1 MPHFCESLESR
12 TFLSASPVH
21 KAAPT
26 PTQVADLAALTA
38 AQTTLANDR
47 SGRVTTLAMDRAAI
61 PAVREADQ
69 LVISGD
75 FVQLRTDR
83 GNPSKVLAD
92 ELQLRTDRDKLRL
105 DLHDA
110 TVTLAS
116 DNIGTNRQIV
126 TDIRAVT
133 AARLKYLRDVR
144 LGL

>member
-1 MPHFCESLESR
+1 MPTFCETLESR

-38 AQTTLANDR
+38 AQTTLASDR
-47 SGRVTTLAMDRAAI
+47 GARVTTLAADRAAI
-61 PAVREADQ
+61 PADRERDQ
-69 LVISGD
+69 LVITGD
-75 FVQLRTDR
+75 IVQIRSDR
-83 GNPSKVLAD
+83 GDPSKVLAD
-92 ELQLRTDRDKLRL
+92 ELQLRTDRATLRL
-105 DLHDA
+105 DIHEA

-116 DNIGTNRQIV
+116 DNIGTFRQIL